1 MFSKLKQSIFTN
13 VAPNSKKLEPRLIL
27 MCLVAGSFLLIAS
40 GENLGFN
47 LASLSYIKQNIVIP
61 DSDKRILDYTNKVI
75 YYKNKPTVL
84 LPAND
89 KEYELYPKNCVWFN
103 RNVQKYKIKKKN
115 SSWETV
121 STYNTNTYLA
131 TKFFYSD
138 SVHLGNLF
146 INSQNFKEFCKK
158 GKDAFKLNDI
168 VSNLDDWLNYLGK
181 KFKYDISLNGDYLNF
196 KGCSDLRVGF
206 KILCIDPNQN
216 VSTIGQLDKNK
227 FLGKIIV
234 NNKPTIML
242 ISNGNYT
249 AEELIRKHYS
259 DTMSSTKLI
268 GVLGLL
274 INIMGFL
281 GLNKELSQRLFLSTT
296 PNKRKLGVIF
306 NSLGLLYSLLNFK
319 IGFSRGNS
327 LDKKKEFIK
336 KNPLVKDS
344 K

>member
-1 MFSKLKQSIFTN
+1 MFSKLKQSIFTK
-13 VAPNSKKLEPRLIL
+13 VAPKPEKIGPGQILIF
-27 MCLVAGSFLLIAS
+27 LVAGSFILIGS
-40 GENLGFN
+40 GQNLGFN

-61 DSDKRILDYTNKVI
+61 DSDKSILDYTNKVI

-216 VSTIGQLDKNK
+216 VSTIGQLDENK

-259 DTMSSTKLI
+259 D
-268 GVLGLL
+268 
-274 INIMGFL
+274 
-281 GLNKELSQRLFLSTT
+281 
-296 PNKRKLGVIF
+296 
-306 NSLGLLYSLLNFK
+306 
-319 IGFSRGNS
+319 
-327 LDKKKEFIK
+327 
-336 KNPLVKDS
+336 
-344 K
+344 